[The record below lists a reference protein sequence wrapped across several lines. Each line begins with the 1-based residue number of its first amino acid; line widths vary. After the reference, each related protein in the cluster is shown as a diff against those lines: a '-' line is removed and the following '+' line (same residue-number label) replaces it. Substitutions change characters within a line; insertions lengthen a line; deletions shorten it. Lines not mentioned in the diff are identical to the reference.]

1 MQHHDK
7 SEEGRAA
14 SALQQVPGLFVLF
27 VLCMIG
33 VRGQEDVGLGVGG
46 FDGEDIPSVGGDDI
60 GGDEVDVTGRVRNSV
75 GVEVAFVGVAAMEDG
90 AFDLDAAE
98 ASAVVDDE
106 VVGGGVSP
114 RLGDAESELD
124 GASRETEF
132 GPFAALFGVTD
143 GKAGRFHLH
152 F

>member
-1 MQHHDK
+1 MCDVD
-7 SEEGRAA
+7 SDPTTIEALRGGDGGPA
-14 SALQQVPGLFVLF
+14 SAERV
-27 VLCMIG
+27 
-33 VRGQEDVGLGVGG
+33 EDNVIL
-46 FDGEDIPSVGGDDI
+46 
-60 GGDEVDVTGRVRNSV
+60 V

-90 AFDLDAAE
+90 AFDLDATE
-98 ASAVVDDE
+98 ASAIVDDE

-124 GASRETEF
+124 GASRKAEF

>member
-1 MQHHDK
+1 
-7 SEEGRAA
+7 
-14 SALQQVPGLFVLF
+14 
-27 VLCMIG
+27 
-33 VRGQEDVGLGVGG
+33 
-46 FDGEDIPSVGGDDI
+46 
-60 GGDEVDVTGRVRNSV
+60 
-75 GVEVAFVGVAAMEDG
+75 MEDG

-98 ASAVVDDE
+98 ASAMVDDE
-106 VVGGGVSP
+106 VVRSGVSP
-114 RLGDAESELD
+114 GLGDAECELD

>member
-1 MQHHDK
+1 
-7 SEEGRAA
+7 
-14 SALQQVPGLFVLF
+14 
-27 VLCMIG
+27 
-33 VRGQEDVGLGVGG
+33 
-46 FDGEDIPSVGGDDI
+46 
-60 GGDEVDVTGRVRNSV
+60 
-75 GVEVAFVGVAAMEDG
+75 MEDG

-98 ASAVVDDE
+98 ASAIVDDE

-114 RLGDAESELD
+114 GLGDGSELD
-124 GASRETEF
+124 GASQETEF